1 MPRETEQLRTLLRRL
16 VEGMRYTW
24 RYEMGYP
31 TGYECPACGHV
42 ERHLQDARN
51 PDTHNPGCAWAAA
64 ARALEGEKVQP

>member
-1 MPRETEQLRTLLRRL
+1 
-16 VEGMRYTW
+16 
-24 RYEMGYP
+24 MGYP
-31 TGYECPACGHV
+31 TGHECPACGHV